1 MAYPRCLRVLAAL
14 GLAALGVC
22 PLSCAKQEEA
32 GEPDWAAQSDAMVD
46 MLVAHWELQDQ
57 RVIAAMRKTPRH
69 LFIPEEVRPYAY
81 VDTPLPIGNQQ
92 TISAPSIVALMTELL
107 QPKPE
112 HIVFEV
118 GTGSGYQAAVLA
130 ELVEHVYSIEI
141 VEPLAYS
148 ARARLRE
155 LGYENVSVR
164 AGDGYRGWPAHAPFD
179 GIIVTCAPNRIPE
192 PLVEQLKEG
201 GRMVIPVGEAGG
213 PQELYLLTKED
224 GEIVKKSVLPVIF
237 VPMTG
242 EVQQGPGE

>member
-1 MAYPRCLRVLAAL
+1 MVYPKCLRIVAAL

-22 PLSCAKQEEA
+22 PLSCAKELETA
-32 GEPDWAAQSDAMVD
+32 EPDWAAQRNAMVD
-46 MLVAHWELQDQ
+46 MLVARWELQEQ

-69 LFIPEEVRPYAY
+69 LFVPEEVRPYAY
-81 VDTPLPIGNQQ
+81 VDTPLPIGNEQ
-92 TISAPSIVALMTELL
+92 TISAPSIVALMTDLL
-107 QPKPE
+107 KPKPE

-118 GTGSGYQAAVLA
+118 GTGSGYQAAVLG
-130 ELVEHVYSIEI
+130 ELVKHVYSIEI
-141 VEPLAYS
+141 VEPLAHS
-148 ARARLRE
+148 ARDRLRE

-201 GRMVIPVGEAGG
+201 GRMVIPVGEEHGV
-213 PQELYLLTKED
+213 QHLYLLTKEH
-224 GEIVKKSVLPVIF
+224 GEIVKKSVLPVRF

-242 EVQQGPGE
+242 EIQQEPGE